1 MNLKSLTADKL
12 IGAAARFFSTVLNP
26 LLAPAY
32 GVFLVLW
39 TSVLCYLPSGTRM
52 AVLTVIFGTTCI
64 LPMILIG
71 VLHNFKIVKN
81 KRLDDP
87 KERFYPYLFTILCY
101 IGAASYLNP
110 RATVVC
116 DVSCGLCTDL
126 LGFHHSQ
133 PEMENQCPHGRN
145 GRPCGTALSN
155 PHSGSGRVQHFPPA
169 LCHNPLVGL
178 CGHIAPCAPPALVL
192 ASACRLHQRLPVRNP
207 GNQVLWVTMRTSY
220 STANI
225 TTRQQP
231 TK

>member
-101 IGAASYLNP
+101 IGAASYLNHTHAP
-110 RATVVC
+110 LWFVM
-116 DVSCGLCTDL
+116 
-126 LGFHHSQ
+126 F
-133 PEMENQCPHGRN
+133 
-145 GRPCGTALSN
+145 
-155 PHSGSGRVQHFPPA
+155 
-169 LCHNPLVGL
+169 LVG
-178 CGHIAPCAPPALVL
+178 
-192 ASACRLHQRLPVRNP
+192 
-207 GNQVLWVTMRTSY
+207 
-220 STANI
+220 
-225 TTRQQP
+225 
-231 TK
+231 